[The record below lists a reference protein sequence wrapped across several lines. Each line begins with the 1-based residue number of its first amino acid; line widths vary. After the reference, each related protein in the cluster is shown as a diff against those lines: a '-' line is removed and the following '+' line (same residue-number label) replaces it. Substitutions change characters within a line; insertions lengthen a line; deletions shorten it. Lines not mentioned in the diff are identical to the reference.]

1 MFIEN
6 ALSDSLRTCCRTTG
20 QGGVRVCPTRG
31 KYPELNIHGC
41 FQYWR
46 WLDTKTNILGN
57 ILVLDYILTVYDTEV
72 SMPQVSLYID
82 KETLVK
88 IEHLARKNHVSISRW
103 VGNTLRKLI
112 KDEYPDDFFSLFGAL
127 TDASFSRPDQPAFSH
142 DGTRET
148 V

>member
-1 MFIEN
+1 
-6 ALSDSLRTCCRTTG
+6 
-20 QGGVRVCPTRG
+20 
-31 KYPELNIHGC
+31 
-41 FQYWR
+41 
-46 WLDTKTNILGN
+46 
-57 ILVLDYILTVYDTEV
+57 
-72 SMPQVSLYID
+72 MPQVSLYID